1 MAQHLHKHSC
11 IGFLNQSLRMAMP
24 EPVKFNPC
32 ASPSAVSRIRG
43 STIRASAQS
52 RGFTLLEVLVSL
64 VILSVALLALA
75 GLMAT
80 TVRNNGYG
88 ETLTEATTI
97 AQDKLEEFKA
107 TPWTRLLPTTSGPS
121 TDQRTSST
129 GIHFARTWTIVE
141 NGNVKTITLTVSW
154 ADRINHSIRLLA
166 VLSR

>member
-1 MAQHLHKHSC
+1 
-11 IGFLNQSLRMAMP
+11 MAML

-32 ASPSAVSRIRG
+32 ASPSVVSPIRG
-43 STIRASAQS
+43 ATNTASIQS
-52 RGFTLLEVLVSL
+52 KGFTLLEVLITL

-80 TVRNNGYG
+80 TVKNNAYG
-88 ETLTEATTI
+88 ETLTEATTM

-107 TPWTRLLPTTSGPS
+107 TPWTRLLPTTPGPG
-121 TDQRTSST
+121 TDQRKSST
-129 GIHFARTWTIVE
+129 GINFARTWTIAQ

-154 ADRINHSIRLLA
+154 ADRINHSIRLIA